1 MAETVQIMGLTKLR
15 DNLQKIGRIAEHEAA
30 IAMTRSGANLFKKA
44 AQEKV
49 PVKSGTLKKS
59 ISVKQISKGPH
70 ILYVVTTRKKLA
82 DKYRGRHAHLVEF
95 GTRMHYEPRS
105 SKRSGKKKKV
115 MFIKESGEFF
125 WNVIHPGAKPHP
137 FMRPAFDENAGKA
150 IDRMAKLYN
159 RRLEKWQTLMGIE
172 PEES

>member
-15 DNLQKIGRIAEHEAA
+15 DNLKKIGKIAEHEAA
-30 IAMTRSGANLFKKA
+30 IAMTRSGANLFEEA
-44 AQEKV
+44 AKEEV
-49 PVKSGTLKKS
+49 PVKTGTLKES

-70 ILYVVTTRKKLA
+70 ILYVVTTRKKLK

-115 MFIKESGEFF
+115 MFIKKSGEFF

-137 FMRPAFDENAGKA
+137 FMRPAFEENVAKA
-150 IDRMAKLYN
+150 IDKMGKLYN
-159 RRLEKWQTLMGIE
+159 RRLEKWQTLMGVE
-172 PEES
+172 PEET